1 MRSVSRRSAICV
13 ALAFAAVPV
22 LVAGCGDSGFHPLY
36 ATSPLVGGGATAAKL
51 ASLEIAPIPS
61 RVGQR
66 LRNELI
72 FQTTGGGNESLNPAY
87 RLEIVVTESMSATLV
102 QVNGNSSGSIYNLNA
117 KFRLIR
123 IADKSVALQ
132 GESNGRIMFERFESV
147 YSNVRARKEAEDRA
161 ATTVAEDLRSR
172 LAAYLSSAA

>member
-1 MRSVSRRSAICV
+1 MRSVNRRSAICV
-13 ALAFAAVPV
+13 ALALAAVPM

-36 ATSPLVGGGATAAKL
+36 ATSPPVGGGAMAAKL

-72 FQTTGGGNESLNPAY
+72 FQTTGGGNEALNPAY
-87 RLEIVVTESMSATLV
+87 RLEIVVTESISATLV

-117 KFRLIR
+117 KFRLVR
-123 IADKSVALQ
+123 IADKSIALQ

-161 ATTVAEDLRSR
+161 ATTVAEDLKSR